1 MSIWGSYQP
10 GIAVPWRD
18 NYSGEDEG
26 DDANVYV
33 DVATASWFHNLVRLS
48 VGEMASNAHCEVLL
62 RPDEV
67 ATLITMLMKT
77 LERDEPDLTPAA

>member
-1 MSIWGSYQP
+1 MSIWGSYDP
-10 GIAVPWRD
+10 GITVPWRD

-26 DDANVYV
+26 GDANVYV

-48 VGEMASNAHCEVLL
+48 VGEIGGNGHAEVLL

-67 ATLITMLMKT
+67 ADLITMLKRT
-77 LERDEPDLTPAA
+77 LDRGEPDLTQEG